1 MHIDSAQ
8 FVRTCCSQKCRF
20 ISKSEAPLP
29 NSTHSFNL
37 RGRRVVRGIT
47 RCKMLSFR
55 RAVGAALRGGGNA
68 APSPLGGMLS
78 ALSSPA
84 SLSRDGGLT
93 ASVSGATSA
102 SLFAGAARRGFASSI
117 PGGTPLDAIT
127 GRILALGQLW
137 DNPGATH
144 SVSAALGVPC
154 APA

>member
-1 MHIDSAQ
+1 MKRVVSLTLLAFALIGFASAQ
-8 FVRTCCSQKCRF
+8 AEDYPTRSIRWIVGYPPAGTTD
-20 ISKSEAPLP
+20 ILA
-29 NSTHSFNL
+29 
-37 RGRRVVRGIT
+37 RV
-47 RCKMLSFR
+47 
-55 RAVGAALRGGGNA
+55 VGAALRGGGNA

-154 APA
+154 EPA